1 MKTLFLRLTVCGLA
15 VLASFVAFA
24 EDAAPAGGNI
34 TDLKQILAETPH
46 NVISALRNGAT
57 RDNAATQ
64 ASDLLRT
71 KVQGR
76 QATLT
81 FKIDLIEKET
91 RGQNDTGYRVRA
103 EEKHI
108 SEVGTSLITY
118 LWVHFD
124 VSENAKL
131 STLKKGSEITTT
143 GKITQASIS
152 SKPNTA
158 LHVDLSDAKLK

>member
-1 MKTLFLRLTVCGLA
+1 MKPLFLRLTTCSLA
-15 VLASFVAFA
+15 LLTSLTVFA
-24 EDAAPAGGNI
+24 ENPAPNGGNI

-46 NVISALRNGAT
+46 NVINALRNGAT
-57 RDNAATQ
+57 RDNTATQ

-76 QATLT
+76 EATLT

-103 EEKHI
+103 EEKHV
-108 SEVGTSLITY
+108 SEVGTNLITY

-124 VSENAKL
+124 VSENAKV
-131 STLKKGSEITTT
+131 SALKKGAEITTA

-152 SKPNTA
+152 SKPNPA

>member
-1 MKTLFLRLTVCGLA
+1 MKSLLRLAVCSLSLISSLTV
-15 VLASFVAFA
+15 FA
-24 EDAAPAGGNI
+24 EDATPAGGNI

-46 NVISALRNGAT
+46 NVINALRNGAT

-76 QATLT
+76 QAALT

-91 RGQNDTGYRVRA
+91 RGQNDTGYRARA
-103 EEKHI
+103 EEKHV
-108 SEVGTSLITY
+108 SEVGTNLITY

-124 VSENAKL
+124 VSENTKA
-131 STLKKGSEITTT
+131 SALKKGGEITAT

-152 SKPNTA
+152 SKPTPA

>member
-1 MKTLFLRLTVCGLA
+1 MKPFFLRLAVCGLA
-15 VLASFVAFA
+15 MFTSLTVLAENPS
-24 EDAAPAGGNI
+24 PAGDNI
-34 TDLKQILAETPH
+34 TDLKQILAEVPH
-46 NVISALRNGAT
+46 NVLSALRNSAT

-71 KVQGR
+71 KIQGR

-91 RGQNDTGYRVRA
+91 RGQNDTGYRTRA
-103 EEKHI
+103 EEKHV

-118 LWVHFD
+118 VWVHFD
-124 VSENAKL
+124 VSENARL
-131 STLKKGSEITTT
+131 STLKKGSEVTVT
-143 GKITQASIS
+143 GKITLASIS
-152 SKPNTA
+152 TKPNPA

>member
-1 MKTLFLRLTVCGLA
+1 MKHLFLRLTTCSLA
-15 VLASFVAFA
+15 LLTSLSVFA
-24 EDAAPAGGNI
+24 ENPSPNGGNI
-34 TDLKQILAETPH
+34 TDLKQILGETPH
-46 NVISALRNGAT
+46 NVINALRNGAT

-76 QATLT
+76 EATLT

-103 EEKHI
+103 EEKHV
-108 SEVGTSLITY
+108 SEVGTNLITY

-124 VSENAKL
+124 VSENAKV
-131 STLKKGSEITTT
+131 SALKKGAEITTT

-152 SKPNTA
+152 SKPNPA

>member
-1 MKTLFLRLTVCGLA
+1 MKPLFLRLTTCSLA
-15 VLASFVAFA
+15 LLTSFAVFA
-24 EDAAPAGGNI
+24 ENPAPAGGNI

-76 QATLT
+76 EATLT

-103 EEKHI
+103 EEKHV
-108 SEVGTSLITY
+108 SEVGTNLITY

-124 VSENAKL
+124 MSENAKA
-131 STLKKGSEITTT
+131 SALKKGAEITTT

-152 SKPNTA
+152 SKPNLA

>member
-1 MKTLFLRLTVCGLA
+1 MNSIFRPLAAGTFALLTALP
-15 VLASFVAFA
+15 AFA
-24 EDAAPAGGNI
+24 ENVAPAGGNI
-34 TDLKQILAETPH
+34 TDLKQVLAETPH
-46 NVISALRNGAT
+46 NVLNALRNGAT

-76 QATLT
+76 EATLS

-91 RGQNDTGYRVRA
+91 RGQNDTGYRARA

-108 SEVGTSLITY
+108 SDVGTSLITY

-124 VSENAKL
+124 MSENAKA
-131 STLKKGSEITTT
+131 SALKKGSEITVT

-152 SKPNTA
+152 SKPTPA
-158 LHVDLSDAKLK
+158 LHVDLSDAKVK

>member
-1 MKTLFLRLTVCGLA
+1 MKFSLRLSIYSLVAFTSLA
-15 VLASFVAFA
+15 AFA
-24 EDAAPAGGNI
+24 ENAAPAGGNV

-46 NVISALRNGAT
+46 NVLNALRNAAT

-71 KVQGR
+71 KIEGR
-76 QATLT
+76 SATLT
-81 FKIDLIEKET
+81 FKIDLVEKET
-91 RGQNDTGYRVRA
+91 RGQNETGYRLRA

-108 SEVGTSLITY
+108 SEVGTSLISY

-124 VSENAKL
+124 VSENAKA
-131 STLKKGSEITTT
+131 SALKKGSEITVT

-152 SKPNTA
+152 SKPSPA
-158 LHVDLSDAKLK
+158 LHVDLSDAKLN

>member
-1 MKTLFLRLTVCGLA
+1 MKALFLRLTVCGLA
-15 VLASFVAFA
+15 VLASFAAFA

-108 SEVGTSLITY
+108 SEVGTNLITY
-118 LWVHFD
+118 VWVHFD
-124 VSENAKL
+124 MSENAKL

-143 GKITQASIS
+143 GKVTQASIS
-152 SKPNTA
+152 SKPNLA
-158 LHVDLSDAKLK
+158 LHVDLSDAKLN

>member
-1 MKTLFLRLTVCGLA
+1 MKPIFLRLAACSIA
-15 VLASFVAFA
+15 VLASLTVFA
-24 EDAAPAGGNI
+24 ENAAPAGGNI

-46 NVISALRNGAT
+46 NVINALRNGAT

-76 QATLT
+76 QATLA

-91 RGQNDTGYRVRA
+91 RGQSDTGYRARA
-103 EEKHI
+103 EEKHV

-124 VSENAKL
+124 MSENAKAGA
-131 STLKKGSEITTT
+131 LKKGSEITVT

-152 SKPNTA
+152 SKPSPS